1 MAPFKFG
8 KKNGKDKSVVGRA
21 TPGPEP
27 VGAAGG
33 PTGGSSKAAGREARR
48 QETPWDRVKLV
59 QTPFPRYRHVAS
71 AYASDTNEVIVI
83 GGLHDQSVYGDTWIL
98 RAQENGKRFS
108 ARTIEITETT
118 PPPRVGHAAT
128 LCGNA
133 FVIFGGDTHKTN
145 SEGLMDDDVYL
156 LNVNSHKWTIPHP
169 VGPRPLG
176 RYGHKISII
185 ATSQMKTKLYV
196 FGGQFDD
203 TYFNDLAVYDLSS
216 FRRPDSHWV
225 FVKPAS
231 FAPPPLTNHTMVSYD
246 YKLWVFGGDT
256 PQGLINELFVYDPA
270 VNDWSVVETTGSK
283 PPPLQEHAAVLY
295 RDLMCVVG
303 GKDDQDNYSQDVYF
317 MNLKTFRW
325 FKLPHFQDFVPSPR
339 SGHSVTLLANRKLL
353 IMGGD
358 KFDYA
363 RPGET
368 DLTAADHDMRA
379 GTILYTLDLTDLEEY
394 CPGVFEMSGVSPPR
408 RTPSQSTSAS
418 SKNTAM
424 TTPMM
429 PRSSFTPATSPAQI
443 KPNGVVNILSPHQE
457 GKKRQPADSQFY
469 GEQQYKATPQQKT
482 PPLKQNA
489 KPAQQQHRSPHQ
501 TVTQG
506 FQKTA
511 DSQVHKQPQ
520 KKYAAQQNSKDH
532 EDATDTTHSTE
543 PLSTAESSQLPSDV
557 TTASTEPAD
566 ISTSQAHSRP
576 GQKPKSPVPNVIDNE
591 RSPRV
596 ASMQYSHPLEKGKN
610 KRHSQII
617 DEYDGELGVAVVG
630 NSPGKDE
637 VRRQSV
643 DESKS
648 DGWTQQPRTFAE
660 LAELPGSFTPKQLSD
675 VERSPVLERSIPGAA
690 VASGRAK
697 DKQENNDH
705 SSNKETPTGATHH
718 QAAPTEF
725 VTPSSADDPAV
736 GLARSPKEVGRSAT
750 YEVGQRSQPKEGASP
765 GEVVRSASV
774 KDTPRSVA
782 DDNLSHAKLKHGE
795 RANNPFL
802 QDTRFDSP
810 SKGSSASA
818 EDVLEK
824 PAGIDAVELNG
835 RSSVAKKNSESI
847 FSKRGTPDGHVSN
860 EFVQQLFEELRELKL
875 QTERSA
881 AEASNRI
888 RLLEDENLKLRQ
900 PGHGTS
906 HRGISGAS
914 EDASYSKLQTE
925 VEILKADKAVYVD
938 RVAELQEFLESN
950 ILDAER
956 LNRIIES
963 QSKIIE
969 SYSDQESY
977 KEKCEQL
984 QKQLNALKEENEE
997 LKSKNISQ
1005 MNKLQQ
1011 DISNHSQ
1018 AMRDMLKHWKSQGL
1032 SDSAEGGAEGVR
1044 NLQHHQSIINKLSAQ
1059 LDAAEKEKSDLNHLH
1074 HELLRNYESLQQDY
1088 KALNDELVSKQN
1100 EVSYLE
1106 QNYKS
1111 SLSSVN
1117 NASKALELS
1126 QRELGKLK
1134 HENTKLKEQ
1143 LEDLTLSP
1151 SIDGRSKFANTLTDD
1166 PLGSLNDAHYNLRIK
1181 DLKAEL
1187 FIVRQE
1193 RDSLKDELL
1202 QLKKRLFTMDD

>member
-21 TPGPEP
+21 TTGPEP

-33 PTGGSSKAAGREARR
+33 PTGGSSRAAGRDARR
-48 QETPWDRVKLV
+48 PETPWDRVKLV

-98 RAQENGKRFS
+98 RAQDNGKQFS

-145 SEGLMDDDVYL
+145 NEGLMDDDVYL

-231 FAPPPLTNHTMVSYD
+231 FVPPPLTNHTMVSYD

-256 PQGLINELFVYDPA
+256 PQGLINELFVYDPV
-270 VNDWSVVETTGSK
+270 VNDWSVVETTGAK

-317 MNLKTFRW
+317 MNMKTFRW
-325 FKLPHFQDFVPSPR
+325 FKLPHFQDMVPSPR

-363 RPGET
+363 RPGDA
-368 DLTAADHDMRA
+368 DLMAADHDMRA
-379 GTILYTLDLTDLEEY
+379 GTILYTLDLTDLEEH
-394 CPGVFEMSGVSPPR
+394 CPGVFDMAGVSPPR

-429 PRSSFTPATSPAQI
+429 PRSSFTPATSPAQA

-457 GKKRQPADSQFY
+457 SKKRQPTDSHMY
-469 GEQQYKATPQQKT
+469 GDQQYKATPQQKT
-482 PPLKQNA
+482 PPLKQSA
-489 KPAQQQHRSPHQ
+489 KPPQQQHRSPHQ
-501 TVTQG
+501 TATQDL
-506 FQKTA
+506 QKST
-511 DSQVHKQPQ
+511 DSQGRKLPQ
-520 KKYAAQQNSKDH
+520 KKYAAQQNPKDH
-532 EDATDTTHSTE
+532 EEAADTTHSTE

-557 TTASTEPAD
+557 TNASTEPAD
-566 ISTSQAHSRP
+566 ISTPQAHNRP
-576 GQKPKSPVPNVIDNE
+576 GLKPKSPVPHIIDNE

-596 ASMQYSHPLEKGKN
+596 ASMQYTNPLEQGKN

-617 DEYDGELGVAVVG
+617 EEYDGELGVAVVG

-643 DESKS
+643 DGSKP
-648 DGWTQQPRTFAE
+648 DGWAQPRTFGE
-660 LAELPGSFTPKQLSD
+660 LAELPGSFTPQQLSD
-675 VERSPVLERSIPGAA
+675 VERSPVLERSIPEAA
-690 VASGRAK
+690 VTSGRSKEKSDNDDNSLAK
-697 DKQENNDH
+697 EVSTGPVKKQNDQTDFGIPA
-705 SSNKETPTGATHH
+705 SAEVPVRAAT
-718 QAAPTEF
+718 
-725 VTPSSADDPAV
+725 
-736 GLARSPKEVGRSAT
+736 RSPKELGRSAT
-750 YEVGQRSQPKEGASP
+750 YEGVQRPQQNEGNSP
-765 GEVVRSASV
+765 DQVVRSSSV
-774 KDTPRSVA
+774 KDTPRSVE
-782 DDNLSHAKLKHGE
+782 DDNLPHAKMKSDG

-802 QDTRFDSP
+802 QDTRFASP
-810 SKGSSASA
+810 SKGSSAS
-818 EDVLEK
+818 EDDELEK
-824 PAGIDAVELNG
+824 PAGVTSRDLND
-835 RSSVAKKNSESI
+835 RSGSLRKNTESI
-847 FSKRGTPDGHVSN
+847 LSKRGTPDGHVSN

-900 PGHGTS
+900 PGHGPS

-914 EDASYSKLQTE
+914 EDVSYSKLQTE
-925 VEILKADKAVYVD
+925 VDILKADKAVYAD
-938 RVAELQEFLESN
+938 RVAELEEFLDSN

-969 SYSDQESY
+969 SFSDQESY
-977 KEKCEQL
+977 KEKFEQL
-984 QKQLNALKEENEE
+984 QKKLDALKKENEE
-997 LKSKNISQ
+997 LRCKNISQ

-1018 AMRDMLKHWKSQGL
+1018 AMRDMLKHWRAQGL
-1032 SDSAEGGAEGVR
+1032 SDSSEGGAEGVR

-1134 HENTKLKEQ
+1134 NENTKLKEQ